1 MKDELKSDEQIIKE
15 VLKGDVDGFRLVVDR
30 YQSKIFSIGMRFF
43 KNEEDS
49 RDFVQDVFVKA
60 YHQMKSFRG
69 LAPFR
74 FWLTRIAY
82 NHGIN
87 MVKTRK
93 EERSFSEDSLSTH
106 QTPEVCYLR
115 EEIRDVLLI
124 AINQLPEEYR
134 ICLDF
139 YFFWGLTYSQIH
151 EITGFPINTI
161 KSHVFRAKQV
171 LRDALRG
178 TIVEDYHEMYRDC

>member
-1 MKDELKSDEQIIKE
+1 MKDELGPDEQIIKG
-15 VLKGDVDGFRLVVDR
+15 VLKGNVDGFRLVVNR
-30 YQSKIFSIGMRFF
+30 YQEKIFSIGMRFF

-49 RDFVQDVFVKA
+49 RDFVQEVFIKA
-60 YHQMKSFRG
+60 YHQIKSYRG

-87 MVKTRK
+87 RVKTRK
-93 EERSFSEDSLSTH
+93 EEGDFSEDSLATH

-115 EEIRDVLLI
+115 EEMRDVLLV

-139 YFFWGLTYSQIH
+139 YFFWGLTYSQIS
-151 EITGFPINTI
+151 EITGFPVNTI
-161 KSHVFRAKQV
+161 KSNVFRAKQV
-171 LRDALRG
+171 LRDSLRG
-178 TIVEDYHEMYRDC
+178 TIVEDYHEM

>member
-1 MKDELKSDEQIIKE
+1 MKDELGPDEQIIKG
-15 VLKGDVDGFRLVVDR
+15 VLKGNVDGFRLVVNR
-30 YQSKIFSIGMRFF
+30 YQEKIFSIGMRFF

-49 RDFVQDVFVKA
+49 RDFVQEVFIKA
-60 YHQMKSFRG
+60 YHQIKSYRG

-93 EERSFSEDSLSTH
+93 EEGNFSEDSLSTH

-115 EEIRDVLLI
+115 EEMRNVLLV

-134 ICLDF
+134 ICLDL
-139 YFFWGLTYSQIH
+139 YFFWGLTYSQIS
-151 EITGFPINTI
+151 EITEFPVNTI
-161 KSHVFRAKQV
+161 KSNVFRAKQV
-171 LRDALRG
+171 LRDSLRG
-178 TIVEDYHEMYRDC
+178 TIVEDYHEM